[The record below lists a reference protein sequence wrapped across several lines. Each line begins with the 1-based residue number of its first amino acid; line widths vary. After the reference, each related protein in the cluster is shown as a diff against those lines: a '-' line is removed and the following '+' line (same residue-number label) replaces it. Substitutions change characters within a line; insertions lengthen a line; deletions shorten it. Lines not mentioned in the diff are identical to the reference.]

1 MATKKVTKKSNLDG
15 ARKRKIIMFFII
27 IATFLIIFY
36 SLYTIIN
43 LIISPTDSVIIDSD
57 KIYNEESAIRLCNK
71 R

>member
-1 MATKKVTKKSNLDG
+1 MATKKVNNKSNSNEIN
-15 ARKRKIIMFFII
+15 KKKIIII
-27 IATFLIIFY
+27 CIIVIISLIIVY

-57 KIYNEESAIRLCNK
+57 KIYNEETAIRLCNK

>member
-1 MATKKVTKKSNLDG
+1 MATKKVNKESNSNEINKK
-15 ARKRKIIMFFII
+15 KIIMICII
-27 IATFLIIFY
+27 VIISLIIVY

-57 KIYNEESAIRLCNK
+57 KIYNEETAIRLCNK